1 MFTRAQKEK
10 FVQELADKLAKSSL
24 ILFTDYKG
32 LSVAQISELRGKLFE
47 RYEAKAKYQIVKNT
61 LLRLALRKAG
71 YNEEEW
77 ADDIHETTAVLMV
90 NEDDPVEAVKI
101 IYDFTK
107 ASKNKLPALR
117 GFYLEGKYFDQSK
130 VDDIAQL
137 PSKEQ
142 LIAMVVGG
150 IAAPISG
157 LAYALNGVLT
167 KFLYALNAIKDKKSE

>member
-1 MFTRAQKEK
+1 MFTRAKKEQ
-10 FVQELADKLAKSSL
+10 FVLELAERLEKSSL

-32 LSVAQISELRGKLFE
+32 LNVAQISELRGKLFE
-47 RYEAKAKYQIVKNT
+47 RYEDRARYQVVKNT

-77 ADDIHETTAVLMV
+77 ANDVHETTAVLMV
-90 NEDDPVEAVKI
+90 YEDDPVEAVKI
-101 IYDFTK
+101 IYDFAK
-107 ASKNKLPALR
+107 GNKLPALR
-117 GFYLEGKYFDQSK
+117 GFYLEGKYFDESR
-130 VDDIAQL
+130 VADIARL

-157 LAYALNGVLT
+157 LAYALNGVIT

>member
-47 RYEAKAKYQIVKNT
+47 RYEAKAKYQVVKNT